1 MRILDEAF
9 PNDRSCSEFSSIF
22 EVAGCLW
29 ICSVLQEYLDDLEL
43 VDEEVWLQVSFL
55 NGLKHLLPDA
65 RRLEDV

>member
-1 MRILDEAF
+1 
-9 PNDRSCSEFSSIF
+9 
-22 EVAGCLW
+22 
-29 ICSVLQEYLDDLEL
+29 LQEYLDDLEL